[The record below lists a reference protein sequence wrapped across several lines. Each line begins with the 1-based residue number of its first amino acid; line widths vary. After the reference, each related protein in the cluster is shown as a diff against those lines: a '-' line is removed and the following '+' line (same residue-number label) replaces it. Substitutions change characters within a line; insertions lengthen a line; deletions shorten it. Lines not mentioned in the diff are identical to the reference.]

1 MSHSGLEEPALWTR
15 YTQEGGRVHLT
26 GLEALVRLPIEQV
39 RADRAAGRRVAALIS
54 GYPGSPVAGLDRT
67 LDALRPLLERH
78 DVRLEHGLN
87 EELAAGIVG
96 GTQLL
101 DLFPHSRY
109 DGVLGIWFGKA
120 PGLDRALDA
129 IRHANFMGTSRFG
142 AALAIVG
149 DDPSCKSSSIPSHSE
164 HAAAHA
170 MMPLFAPSDALDALE
185 LGRLA
190 FGLSRYAGLWV
201 ALKITTDIADGGGIF
216 ELPKIR
222 PEPAL
227 PKFRIGDPE
236 SGHAFQKRF
245 DPRLL
250 PPHVNEIERAL
261 FYERL
266 EAARR
271 YVYANEIDRIEVR
284 GPRDGIGLVA
294 SGRLIREL
302 RTALERLG
310 LDDFALR
317 ERGIRLMSIRAT
329 WPLEPRRL
337 REFADGLDELV
348 VVDERRGFLE
358 EQLRAVLFNE
368 IDHPRVLGQFRETGA
383 PWLARHREVTAETL
397 AIDLGHYL
405 AERQASPE
413 LGERAARLQARTR
426 ATEREISLARAPHF
440 CSGCPHSNST
450 RLPEGAVAGG
460 GIGCHTMALLMDRQ
474 VRFIG
479 AMGSEGSPWI
489 GLAPYCD
496 TPHLFQNLGDGTYF
510 HSGRLAVRAAVE
522 AATNVTYKILYN
534 SAVGMTGGQRP
545 VGIKSVSELV
555 RDLLSDGV
563 RKVVAVS
570 NDAEL
575 RELSAADDRVEC
587 VEREDWSDAQLRI
600 AREAGVTALVYDQL
614 CANQK
619 QRLERRGILAKP
631 AKRIEI
637 NADVCEGCG
646 DCLSLSTC
654 SALVPVNTPLG
665 RKTRVNATLC
675 SDDRSCLS
683 GDCPA
688 FLEVTTPRVAD
699 ASPERWIAGKLPEP
713 EQRPWERD
721 RFEIYMVG
729 IGSTGV
735 VSANALIL
743 RAAEHEGLF
752 ALHLDQTGLAQRGG
766 KVVSHTIL
774 TREAA
779 LGSPRVG
786 WGRADSVLAFDPIG
800 ASDEQGLLQLDPRRS
815 LAIVHARITPTAAMI
830 ESPELDIPEVRTF
843 AEALR
848 RHTRELVEAPAEELA
863 EALFGETLAANVIL
877 LGVAVQSGAFPVSA
891 ANFERAIRDRGIAVE
906 SNLIAF
912 GLGRSLSLDPGLA
925 DRILADARPPSIG
938 DAGDPDRA
946 RELLDQDWARF
957 ESALSRFEASPVRD
971 TLLRRTADFATDLV
985 DYQNRAYAARYL
997 AVLGPLAEAEA
1008 ACHPHAPILTEIA
1021 AREFYRMSAIKDE
1034 YEVARLHL
1042 RGPFRRWLE
1051 RHSEGRLRLRYLLHP
1066 PLLRRIGLRR
1076 KLALAR
1082 SFEPGLWLLVAL
1094 RSIRGSWLDPFGHT
1108 RTRRQERAQTRW
1120 YAEILARLTLILR
1133 ADAHADALDIARA
1146 AEALR
1151 GYEQI
1156 RLGREGRIREQ
1167 VEAALAQLEATQP

>member
-1 MSHSGLEEPALWTR
+1 MSYSPAEEPAVWAR
-15 YTQEGGRVHLT
+15 YTQDGGRVHLT

-67 LDALRPLLERH
+67 LDSLRPLLERY

-87 EELAAGIVG
+87 EELAAGVIG

-101 DLFPHSRY
+101 DLFPHSHY

-120 PGLDRALDA
+120 PGLDRALDS

-201 ALKITTDIADGGGIF
+201 ALKITADIADGGGIF
-216 ELPKIR
+216 ELPATR

-227 PKFRIGDPE
+227 PKFRVGDPE
-236 SGHAFQKRF
+236 GGRSFEKRF

-250 PPHVNEIERAL
+250 PPHVNEIEYAL

-271 YVYANEIDRIEVR
+271 YVYANKIDRIEVR
-284 GPRDGIGLVA
+284 GPRDAIGLVA

-310 LDDFALR
+310 LTDFTLR
-317 ERGIRLMSIRAT
+317 EKGIRLMSIRAI

-337 REFADGLDELV
+337 REFAEGLDELV

-383 PWLARHREVTAETL
+383 PWLARHAEVTAETL
-397 AIDLGHYL
+397 AIDLGRYL
-405 AERQASPE
+405 ADRLESPE
-413 LGERAARLQARTR
+413 FAERAARLQARTR
-426 ATEREISLARAPHF
+426 ATEREISLVRAPHF
-440 CSGCPHSNST
+440 CSGCSHSNST
-450 RLPEGAVAGG
+450 RLPEGAIAGG
-460 GIGCHTMALLMDRQ
+460 GIGCHAMALLMNRE

-510 HSGRLAVRAAVE
+510 HSGRLAVRAAAE
-522 AATNVTYKILYN
+522 AGTNVTYKILYN
-534 SAVGMTGGQRP
+534 SAVGMTGGQHP
-545 VGIKSVSELV
+545 VGSKPVSELV

-563 RKVVAVS
+563 RRVIAVS
-570 NDAEL
+570 SDPEL
-575 RELSAADDRVEC
+575 RKLSANNKRVEC
-587 VEREDWSDAQLRI
+587 IGREGWPDAQVRI

-619 QRLERRGILAKP
+619 QRLERRGILPRP

-646 DCLSLSTC
+646 DCVSVSTC
-654 SALVPVNTPLG
+654 SALLPVNTPLG
-665 RKTRVNATLC
+665 RKTRVNTTLC

-688 FLEVTTPRVAD
+688 FLELATPRLAE
-699 ASPERWIAGKLPEP
+699 ATPERWIADKLPEP
-713 EQRPWERD
+713 EQQPWERD
-721 RFEIYMVG
+721 RFSIYMVG

-735 VSANALIL
+735 VSVNALIL

-774 TREAA
+774 TRQAA
-779 LGSPRVG
+779 VGSPRVG
-786 WGRADSVLAFDPIG
+786 WGCADSVLAFDPIG
-800 ASDEQGLLQLDPRRS
+800 ASDARGLLQLNAQRS
-815 LAIVHARITPTAAMI
+815 LAIVHTNITPTASMI
-830 ESPELDIPEVRTF
+830 GAPELDVPEVRSF
-843 AEALR
+843 ADALR
-848 RHTRELVEAPAEELA
+848 RHTHKLVEVPAQELA
-863 EALFGETLAANVIL
+863 EAVFGETLAANVIL
-877 LGVAVQSGAFPVSA
+877 LGVAVQSGAFPLSA
-891 ANFERAIRDRGIAVE
+891 ASFERAIRDRGVAVE
-906 SNLIAF
+906 SNLVAF
-912 GLGRSLSLDPGLA
+912 GLGRSLALDPGLS

-938 DAGDPDRA
+938 DEGDPDRA
-946 RELLDQDWARF
+946 HERLGRDWSRF
-957 ESALSRFEASPVRD
+957 ESALSRFEASPLREK
-971 TLLRRTADFATDLV
+971 LRRRTADFATDLI
-985 DYQNRAYAARYL
+985 DYQSRAYAARYL
-997 AVLGPLAEAEA
+997 AVLEPLAEAEA
-1008 ACHPHAPILTEIA
+1008 ACHRGAPTLTEVG
-1021 AREFYRMSAIKDE
+1021 ARELYRMLAIKDE

-1051 RHSEGRLRLRYLLHP
+1051 RHSQGRLRMRYLLHP
-1066 PLLRRIGLRR
+1066 PLLRRLGLRR

-1082 SFEPGLWLLVAL
+1082 GFEPGLWLLVAL
-1094 RSIRGSWLDPFGHT
+1094 RRVRGSLLDPFGHT
-1108 RTRRQERAQTRW
+1108 RTRRHERAQARW
-1120 YAEILARLTLILR
+1120 YAEVLTRLTRNLR
-1133 ADAHADALDIARA
+1133 PAVH
-1146 AEALR
+1146 AEALRIARSAEGIR

-1156 RLGREGRIREQ
+1156 RLRREGRIREE
-1167 VEAALAQLEATQP
+1167 VEAALTQLELTQP